1 MMTLLVLRGW
11 DLHFTGIIEG
21 WWCSLLLLHFNT
33 TDLTQRLWLGSALPG
48 QGPCE
53 VRGGGLGA
61 HGVRG
66 PTPPPS
72 CSQAAQSLVTAL
84 GEGGEF
90 YEPPGLFV

>member
-21 WWCSLLLLHFNT
+21 WWCSLWLLHFNT

-48 QGPCE
+48 QGACE

-61 HGVRG
+61 HGVHG
-66 PTPPPS
+66 PNLPP
-72 CSQAAQSLVTAL
+72 AAARLPRAL
-84 GEGGEF
+84 
-90 YEPPGLFV
+90 